1 MTTLLRFAQIF
12 IWILYLSFLVTWFK
26 TFVTGNYFEH
36 APIYMAVLLGLYP
49 LWGGWLAFKISKL
62 INAQIKLEKNN

>member
-12 IWILYLSFLVTWFK
+12 IWVLYLSFLVTWFK
-26 TFVTGNYFEH
+26 IFVTGNYFEH

-49 LWGGWLAFKISKL
+49 LWGGWLVNKISKL